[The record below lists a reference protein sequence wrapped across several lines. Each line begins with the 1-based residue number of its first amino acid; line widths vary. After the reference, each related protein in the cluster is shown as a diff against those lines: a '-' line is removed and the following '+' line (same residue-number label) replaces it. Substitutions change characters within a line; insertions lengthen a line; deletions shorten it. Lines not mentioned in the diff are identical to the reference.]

1 MKNKI
6 LGTMGETE
14 IRIRIHT
21 DIQIILDRYINGL
34 CIEYDRIRRENK
46 IDKRLEFP
54 MCFDII
60 TPSKNNWIVILRK
73 ASSDESYKGLYSI
86 IYGYLFYYLDD
97 NGIKVYKLSP
107 EGISV
112 YTTKLFHTYYENM
125 NLKLGN
131 LMHIVKHYF
140 INNFNSLER
149 VRENG
154 LNMSVLAL
162 VRNGLIL
169 GDIIGDSCFIIFHTF
184 IKKDMQNAEQ
194 TEVCK
199 SLKISLQESIE
210 NEISKKDFNKGKY
223 LYMAD
228 LYKSLS

>member
-1 MKNKI
+1 MQNTI
-6 LGTMGETE
+6 LETMEETE
-14 IRIRIHT
+14 ISTRIHT
-21 DIQIILDRYINGL
+21 DILIILDRNINRL
-34 CIEYDRIRRENK
+34 CIEYDRIRKKNK

-54 MCFDII
+54 MCFDIR
-60 TPSKNNWIVILRK
+60 TPSKNNWIVILSK
-73 ASSDESYKGLYSI
+73 ASADESYKGLYSI
-86 IYGYLFYYLDD
+86 IYGYLFYYFDD

-112 YTTKLFHTYYENM
+112 YTTDFFHTYNENM
-125 NLKLGN
+125 NLKLVG
-131 LMHIVKHYF
+131 LMDTVKHYF
-140 INNFNSLER
+140 KNNFNSLER

-184 IKKDMQNAEQ
+184 ITKDMQNAEQ
-194 TEVCK
+194 TEVSK

-210 NEISKKDFNKGKY
+210 NEICKKDFAKGKY